1 MEILSERV
9 ILHSDMNCFYASV
22 EMLHHP
28 EFAGMPLAVG
38 GDPEARHGIVLTAN
52 YIAKRKGVKTG
63 MALWQAKQ
71 ICPEIIFVP
80 PRMDLY
86 LRFSQMAREIYS
98 EYTDKIEPYG
108 IDEAWLDV
116 SDSRNLKGS
125 GITIAREISHRIKY
139 ELGVTVSIGISWN
152 KIYAKLGS
160 DYKKP
165 DAITEFNRENYKSMI
180 WQLPASNLLYVGRQT
195 RKKLQ
200 KLGIRTIGELAES
213 DETMLESH
221 FGKMGIVLWS
231 FANGWDD
238 DPVCKEG
245 YAAPVKS
252 IGNSTTTPRDL
263 EDDLDVWII
272 QMALA
277 ESVAARLRKHGFKCK
292 TIEITVRDNGL
303 FSFSRQKQLHH
314 PTNITDEIVTAAF
327 QLFKDYYKWEH
338 PIRSLGIRAVDLVL
352 DDIPVQL
359 ELFGNQ
365 EKQEKLEKMD
375 RTVDEIRRRFGIS
388 VYREQLCIRIKS
400 YPTWT
405 LVHIRF
411 IHTVIFMDNGRD
423 RFETD
428 INQKTGRKLSVH
440 FELYEGAWISAD
452 SSGIWKTDRSKI
464 NIICFFQNQ
473 AVGAKRIY
481 PKEFGIAKSN

>member
-1 MEILSERV
+1 MGDRT
-9 ILHSDMNCFYASV
+9 ILHSDMNSFYASV

-180 WQLPASNLLYVGRQT
+180 WQLPASDLLYVGRQT

-213 DETMLESH
+213 DEAMLESH

-238 DPVCKEG
+238 DPVCKDG
-245 YAAPVKS
+245 YTAPVKS
-252 IGNSTTTPRDL
+252 IGNVLRILCERLKAKGYRLSPFVCSRKRGCFLQSAVRFCLSGSSGLHGSLYFLCRSRCPRYSARAYRQNA
-263 EDDLDVWII
+263 VPG
-272 QMALA
+272 
-277 ESVAARLRKHGFKCK
+277 AARGKPRSAC
-292 TIEITVRDNGL
+292 
-303 FSFSRQKQLHH
+303 QC
-314 PTNITDEIVTAAF
+314 TAPACPPA
-327 QLFKDYYKWEH
+327 Q
-338 PIRSLGIRAVDLVL
+338 
-352 DDIPVQL
+352 
-359 ELFGNQ
+359 
-365 EKQEKLEKMD
+365 
-375 RTVDEIRRRFGIS
+375 
-388 VYREQLCIRIKS
+388 
-400 YPTWT
+400 
-405 LVHIRF
+405 
-411 IHTVIFMDNGRD
+411 
-423 RFETD
+423 
-428 INQKTGRKLSVH
+428 
-440 FELYEGAWISAD
+440 SAY
-452 SSGIWKTDRSKI
+452 
-464 NIICFFQNQ
+464 Q
-473 AVGAKRIY
+473 ARN
-481 PKEFGIAKSN
+481 P